1 MKKLDKENLHK
12 EIDLIQACINRMAHN
27 SFLVKGWAISIVVVG
42 LALVDKKIDPLL
54 IGIIILI
61 PLLSFWWLDAFF
73 LYTEKLYRKLYKWVI
88 SERPNENDAE
98 MYDLN
103 PHRFKNLL
111 FQFKN
116 GASTNKIESQRSVAW
131 SSTLRTFYFIP
142 ILLISGICTWLH
154 FSQNKGE
161 EPQKV
166 EIVKVVNA
174 KIENPLVSLD
184 SLSLKVNV
192 NCAST
197 KIERKP
203 PLYSTNQ
210 AKNKKPKKIEKECL

>member
-1 MKKLDKENLHK
+1 MNKLDKENLHK

-42 LALVDKKIDPLL
+42 LALVDKKIEPLL

-61 PLLSFWWLDAFF
+61 PLFSFWWLDAFF
-73 LYTEKLYRKLYKWVI
+73 LYTEKLYRELYKWVI

-103 PHRFKNLL
+103 PHRFKSQL

-116 GASTNKIESQRSVAW
+116 GESTNKLESQRSVAW

-142 ILLISGICTWLH
+142 ILLIIGICTWLH
-154 FSQNKGE
+154 FSQNKEE

-184 SLSLKVNV
+184 SVPLKVEV

-203 PLYSTNQ
+203 PLHTTSQ
-210 AKNKKPKKIEKECL
+210 AKKKKSKKIEKECP